1 MKIGEARRRAGA
13 LVESLRGEVA
23 VEGAYLI
30 GSTATAPSDVELPA
44 TSDLDVMVVVSN
56 DIPPRKPG
64 KVDIGEAVIEVSF
77 VAKSRLLPPE
87 RAMTDYH
94 LAHGLRHDSIL
105 LEGEGW
111 LRTLHEQ
118 VAATFT
124 DPPCVA
130 ARCENAHGKIKTLLG
145 DLDSAAPWHQRVNSW
160 LFGTGVMTHV
170 ILVAALRNPTV
181 RTRYVAARSVLHD
194 HGLEDVYGRL
204 LRSLGCEVITPE
216 QANAH
221 LALLTPTFDQAARAA
236 TTPFP
241 FSSDITTAGRRLVI
255 DGSRELI
262 DRGDHREAEFWMV
275 ATMARCVAI
284 LAADGTEQERAHADG
299 NLNQLLG
306 DLGIGDQADLLRR
319 ARDVLDY
326 LPTLMET
333 SDTIIQANAG
343 IPQPPS
349 TARSDSMTC
358 LGAHRHL
365 HSPTIAWRK
374 PRCH

>member
-13 LVESLRGEVA
+13 LVESLRGQVA

-30 GSTATAPSDVELPA
+30 GSTATASSDLELPA
-44 TSDLDVMVVVSN
+44 TSDLDVMVVVSD
-56 DIPPRKPG
+56 DIPPPKPG

-77 VAKSRLLPPE
+77 VARSSLLPPE
-87 RAMTDYH
+87 RAITDYH

-105 LEGEGW
+105 LEGDGW
-111 LRTLHEQ
+111 LRRLHEQ

-124 DPPCVA
+124 DPRFVT
-130 ARCENAHGKIKTLLG
+130 ARCENAHRKIKTLLG
-145 DLDSAAPWHQRVNSW
+145 GLDPATPWHQRVSSW

-181 RTRYVAARSVLHD
+181 RVRYVAARSVLHD
-194 HGLEDVYGRL
+194 HGLEDVYGWL
-204 LRSLGCEVITPE
+204 LRSLGCETISPE
-216 QANAH
+216 QANTH
-221 LALLTPTFDQAARAA
+221 LALLAQTFDQAAKVA

-241 FSSDITTAGRRLVI
+241 FSSDITTAGRRLAI
-255 DGSRELI
+255 DGSQELI

-284 LAADGTEQERAHADG
+284 LTADGTPRQRADAEGH
-299 NLNQLLG
+299 LNHLLG
-306 DLGIGDQADLLRR
+306 DLGITGQADLRRR

-333 SDTIIQANAG
+333 ADTIVQ
-343 IPQPPS
+343 
-349 TARSDSMTC
+349 TAT
-358 LGAHRHL
+358 
-365 HSPTIAWRK
+365 K
-374 PRCH
+374 